1 MRSEQDEHP
10 VTLLPI
16 VREDTSIEGD
26 GNSSFV
32 LLGPKDNVN
41 SRVQEGQITAAEIA
55 GQLVCQADTSS
66 QVCRDKSRPC

>member
-1 MRSEQDEHP
+1 MRSEQEEHP

-16 VREDTSIEGD
+16 VCEDTSIEGD

-41 SRVQEGQITAAEIA
+41 SRIQEAQITAAEIA
-55 GQLVCQADTSS
+55 WHLIC
-66 QVCRDKSRPC
+66 